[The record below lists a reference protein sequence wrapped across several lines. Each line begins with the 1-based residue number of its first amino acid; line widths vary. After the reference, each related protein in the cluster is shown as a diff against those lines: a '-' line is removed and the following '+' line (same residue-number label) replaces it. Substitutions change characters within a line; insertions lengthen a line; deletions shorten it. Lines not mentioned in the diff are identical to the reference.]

1 MRTVRAHEVIPWDAG
16 GWTTPPARAE
26 SQDGALLVTAVEG
39 SDAWRHTSYGFVHD
53 TEHALLAPFAHG
65 TAMEVDF
72 TADFSGQFD
81 QAGIFVRIDVQNW
94 VKAGVELSD
103 GVPQVGAVVTR
114 GKSDW
119 SVAPVPEWLG
129 RRVTVRVSWSDDA
142 LTVRAGS
149 EQEELRL
156 VRVLP
161 LEPEVR
167 AFAGPLVCAPTR
179 PGLTVPFH
187 GWRYGPADASLH

>member
-1 MRTVRAHEVIPWDAG
+1 MSPVRALEVLSWDDG
-16 GWTTPPARAE
+16 TWTTPPVEVEKR
-26 SQDGALLVTAVEG
+26 DGGLRVTAVEG

-72 TADFSGQFD
+72 TADFSAQFD
-81 QAGIFVRIDVQNW
+81 QAGIFVRIDGENW
-94 VKAGVELSD
+94 IKAGVELSD

-142 LTVRAGS
+142 LTVRARS
-149 EQEELRL
+149 EGEDLRL
-156 VRVLP
+156 VRVIP
-161 LEPEVR
+161 FEPKVR
-167 AFAGPLVCAPTR
+167 ASAGPLVCAPTR
-179 PGLTVPFH
+179 SGLTVPFYE
-187 GWRYGPADASLH
+187 WRSGPADATLH